1 MSFLNNKDKISK
13 KSIIKSS
20 SAPNINNRNRYY
32 QIRPVK

>member
-1 MSFLNNKDKISK
+1 MSLFNNKIKFER